1 MLKKM
6 FALLNFVRNKLQL
19 IKMLKEFHYYDSICI
34 TAFKIFEE
42 KELLKNCKEIWFW

>member
-1 MLKKM
+1 M

-19 IKMLKEFHYYDSICI
+19 KMLKEFHYYDSVCI

-42 KELLKNCKEIWFW
+42 KRIVKKL